1 MRNKLLIVVAGLI
14 STVAVAQ
21 VSSTGQP
28 NSPAGPAGATP
39 AQGCVAAPTS
49 EAQGFNERN
58 PRYEIESGDT
68 FDVNFEFAPDFNQTV
83 TVQPDGFVT
92 LREVGDLH
100 VNGQTV
106 PQLTQTLCTAYGKF
120 MVSPSIAV
128 ILKDFDKPYF
138 VAGGQV
144 LHPGKYTLRGET
156 TLTEAIAMAGGFTSA
171 SKHSQ
176 VLLFRRVSDQWS
188 EAKIINVKKMVN
200 AKDLHED
207 PFLKPGDMIVVPQN
221 RISKIARFL
230 PSSGLNAYVNPAQY

>member
-1 MRNKLLIVVAGLI
+1 MRNKLLIVVAGLMSAGLI
-14 STVAVAQ
+14 STGAAAQ
-21 VSSTGQP
+21 VSSSGQP
-28 NSPAGPAGATP
+28 NPAAAAT
-39 AQGCVAAPTS
+39 AQGCAVPTS
-49 EAQGFNERN
+49 DAPGFNERN

-100 VNGQTV
+100 VSGQTV
-106 PQLTQTLCTAYGKF
+106 PHLTQTLCTAYGKF

-128 ILKDFDKPYF
+128 VLKDFDKPYF

-188 EAKIINVKKMVN
+188 EAKVINVKKMVN
-200 AKDLHED
+200 AKNLHED

-221 RISKIARFL
+221 RISKISRFL
-230 PSSGLNAYVNPAQY
+230 PSSGVNAYMNPAQY